1 MINSIKG
8 TESFQEKALALR
20 TYRQQILAANI
31 ANADTPNYKARDID
45 FASVLRQTQAGGSL
59 GLSKTSAGHLGMS
72 GGVVAGARTMYRNT
86 VQPSIDGNTVD
97 SNIEQAKFG
106 ENAMQTMATIQ
117 FISGEAKEMLL
128 ALRGS

>member
-8 TESFQEKALALR
+8 AESFQEKALALR
-20 TYRQQILAANI
+20 TYRQQLLAANI

-45 FASVLRQTQAGGSL
+45 FASVLRQTQAAGSL
-59 GLSKTSAGHLGMS
+59 GLSKTSAGHLDMS
-72 GGVVAGARTMYRNT
+72 GSAVAGARPMYRNT

-97 SNIEQAKFG
+97 TNIEQAKFG

-117 FISGEAKEMLL
+117 FISGDAKEMLL
-128 ALRGS
+128 ALRGN